1 MSNSINRSQQQ
12 DLADKQ
18 GIRDLHISGYTV
30 CYHVKSD
37 KYIMP
42 GSTKENPILVDKREA
57 VNRYMG
63 LQ

>member
-1 MSNSINRSQQQ
+1 MTDKTQQQ
-12 DLADKQ
+12 DLA
-18 GIRDLHISGYTV
+18 GIRDPNISGYTV

-42 GSTKENPILVDKREA
+42 GSTKENPVLVDKREA
-57 VNRYMG
+57 VERYMG